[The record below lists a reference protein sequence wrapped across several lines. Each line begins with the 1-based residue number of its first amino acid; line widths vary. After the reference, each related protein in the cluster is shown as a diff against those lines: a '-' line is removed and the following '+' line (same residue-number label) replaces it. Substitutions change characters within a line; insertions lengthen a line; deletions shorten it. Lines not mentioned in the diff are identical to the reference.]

1 MKMKKY
7 CISDPFFY
15 TSNPTQLLEKLLH
28 VKTIHQP
35 DYICLRDKKTI
46 DYASLADAL
55 FSLQN
60 RFEGTKLYL
69 HTDFLLASHIGFQ
82 GVHLPSYLI
91 EDISRAKALNL
102 EVVFSAHSLDD
113 ALRAQDMGADA
124 ITISPIFETPNKGKP
139 LGLEKLKEINDKISI
154 KCFALGCI
162 INDAQVSLCQ
172 ESGVYG
178 FASIRYFVD

>member
-7 CISDPFFY
+7 CISDPLFY
-15 TSNPTQLLEKLLH
+15 SSNPTQLLEKLLH
-28 VKTIHQP
+28 VKALHQP
-35 DYICLRDKKTI
+35 DFICLRDKMTA
-46 DYASLADAL
+46 DYTSLAQAL
-55 FSLQN
+55 FAMRDS
-60 RFEGTKLYL
+60 FEGTKLYL
-69 HTDFLLASHIGFQ
+69 HTDFLLASQMGFM

-91 EDISRAKALNL
+91 EDIRSAKALNL
-102 EVVFSAHSLDD
+102 EVIFSAHSLED
-113 ALRAQDMGADA
+113 ALRAQDLGADM

-154 KCFALGCI
+154 KCFALGGI
-162 INDAQVSLCQ
+162 INDEQVRVCE

>member
-1 MKMKKY
+1 MKKY
-7 CISDPFFY
+7 CISDPLFY

-35 DYICLRDKKTI
+35 DFICLRDKKTE
-46 DYASLADAL
+46 DYTSLAEAL
-55 FSLQN
+55 FGVQD

-69 HTDFLLASHIGFQ
+69 HTNLLLASYIGFC
-82 GVHLPSYLI
+82 GVHLPSHLMQEI
-91 EDISRAKALNL
+91 RSAKALNL
-102 EVVFSAHSLDD
+102 EVVFSAHSLED
-113 ALRAQDMGADA
+113 ALRAQDLGADA

-154 KCFALGCI
+154 KCFALGGI
-162 INDAQVSLCQ
+162 INDAQVSACQ